1 MLWAKQD
8 MWKYLVSRTAID
20 KLLPLFPSFLGG
32 QEVVE
37 CTFYSYSELVV
48 WSQDAGDLQLAV
60 ETSIILD
67 FTGLQ
72 KVDLTY
78 NMLSWTKY
86 LNKLV
91 LH

>member
-1 MLWAKQD
+1 M
-8 MWKYLVSRTAID
+8 
-20 KLLPLFPSFLGG
+20 
-32 QEVVE
+32 E
-37 CTFYSYSELVV
+37 CTFYSYSELMV
-48 WSQDAGDLQLAV
+48 WSQDAGDLKLAA
-60 ETSIILD
+60 EASIMLD